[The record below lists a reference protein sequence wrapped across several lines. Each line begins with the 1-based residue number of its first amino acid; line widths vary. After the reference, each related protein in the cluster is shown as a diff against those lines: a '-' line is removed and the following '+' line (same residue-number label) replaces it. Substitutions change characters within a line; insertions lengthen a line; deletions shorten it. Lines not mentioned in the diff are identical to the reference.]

1 MMMARSM
8 KSIEAIAPRDVYAI
22 KVCRHSAN
30 VPICTNTTNVLEANL
45 RGDECGRGSGLPPC
59 CRCRLLLSPLALPV
73 LRCPSIH
80 SLIDITPK
88 QLNHEACCCRPLRHL
103 GRRLRPLA
111 GSCCCKCT
119 CCINFAFWILPLSL
133 CSPASS
139 ASCLV
144 DGFVFSLASH

>member
-1 MMMARSM
+1 M
-8 KSIEAIAPRDVYAI
+8 KSNRGARAPCMRSRYADI
-22 KVCRHSAN
+22 QLMYQFVRTRPTFLK
-30 VPICTNTTNVLEANL
+30 PIYVVTNVDGGAAS
-45 RGDECGRGSGLPPC
+45 RPAAAAVCFFLPC
-59 CRCRLLLSPLALPV
+59 AMLV